1 MTEFVRP
8 IQERIED
15 FLILDIE
22 ALCNHADH
30 LKYHIPDSLSES
42 ELHAALDSI
51 IEESAHSLVVRE
63 ALGGGEQIVL
73 HGRDYSHGN
82 LRGEVLGRAKRQSRA
97 AHLVLSE
104 SQVLLA
110 LLEYDFQRP
119 TSGVNPVGLE
129 EIELAI
135 GGNPN
140 MIDIRLKVF
149 QSVARNLSF
158 TKASQELFI
167 SQPAISKHVQE
178 LEKEYNV
185 RLFERL
191 GNKIQLTKAGQL
203 LLDHANKILKNYQKL
218 NYDMNA
224 LQQYTTGELRIG
236 ASTTISQ
243 YVVPEMIA
251 AFHRQ
256 FPDVRISMLSGNSR
270 EIEYALSSDR
280 IDIGMVEGV
289 IRQPQ
294 LKYTSFMDDELVAI
308 VRSDNTQLT
317 KESIS
322 LAELKSIPIVIR
334 EFGSGTLDVIQ
345 QALKRQGISL
355 SDLDIE
361 MNFGT
366 TEGIKHYVEK
376 SDALGIVS
384 IRSVNKEIY
393 SNIFRIVEIDGMS
406 INRKLSLVEKQ
417 GETSEIAKSFK
428 RFITAGYKG

>member
-1 MTEFVRP
+1 
-8 IQERIED
+8 
-15 FLILDIE
+15 
-22 ALCNHADH
+22 
-30 LKYHIPDSLSES
+30 
-42 ELHAALDSI
+42 
-51 IEESAHSLVVRE
+51 
-63 ALGGGEQIVL
+63 
-73 HGRDYSHGN
+73 
-82 LRGEVLGRAKRQSRA
+82 
-97 AHLVLSE
+97 
-104 SQVLLA
+104 
-110 LLEYDFQRP
+110 
-119 TSGVNPVGLE
+119 
-129 EIELAI
+129 
-135 GGNPN
+135 

-224 LQQYTTGELRIG
+224 LQQNTTGELRIG

-270 EIEYALSSDR
+270 EIEDALSSDI

>member
-1 MTEFVRP
+1 M
-8 IQERIED
+8 
-15 FLILDIE
+15 
-22 ALCNHADH
+22 
-30 LKYHIPDSLSES
+30 
-42 ELHAALDSI
+42 
-51 IEESAHSLVVRE
+51 
-63 ALGGGEQIVL
+63 
-73 HGRDYSHGN
+73 
-82 LRGEVLGRAKRQSRA
+82 
-97 AHLVLSE
+97 
-104 SQVLLA
+104 
-110 LLEYDFQRP
+110 
-119 TSGVNPVGLE
+119 
-129 EIELAI
+129 
-135 GGNPN
+135 
-140 MIDIRLKVF
+140 
-149 QSVARNLSF
+149 ARNLSF

-224 LQQYTTGELRIG
+224 LQQNTTGELRIG

-270 EIEYALSSDR
+270 EIEDALSSDI

-345 QALKRQGISL
+345 QALKRQGICL

>member
-1 MTEFVRP
+1 MR
-8 IQERIED
+8 
-15 FLILDIE
+15 
-22 ALCNHADH
+22 
-30 LKYHIPDSLSES
+30 
-42 ELHAALDSI
+42 
-51 IEESAHSLVVRE
+51 
-63 ALGGGEQIVL
+63 
-73 HGRDYSHGN
+73 N
-82 LRGEVLGRAKRQSRA
+82 L
-97 AHLVLSE
+97 
-104 SQVLLA
+104 
-110 LLEYDFQRP
+110 
-119 TSGVNPVGLE
+119 N
-129 EIELAI
+129 
-135 GGNPN
+135 N

-224 LQQYTTGELRIG
+224 LQQNTTGELRIG

-280 IDIGMVEGV
+280 IDIGMVEG
-289 IRQPQ
+289 QPQ

>member
-1 MTEFVRP
+1 
-8 IQERIED
+8 
-15 FLILDIE
+15 
-22 ALCNHADH
+22 
-30 LKYHIPDSLSES
+30 
-42 ELHAALDSI
+42 
-51 IEESAHSLVVRE
+51 
-63 ALGGGEQIVL
+63 
-73 HGRDYSHGN
+73 
-82 LRGEVLGRAKRQSRA
+82 
-97 AHLVLSE
+97 
-104 SQVLLA
+104 
-110 LLEYDFQRP
+110 
-119 TSGVNPVGLE
+119 
-129 EIELAI
+129 
-135 GGNPN
+135 

-224 LQQYTTGELRIG
+224 LQQNTTGELRIG

-270 EIEYALSSDR
+270 EIEDALSSDI

-406 INRKLSLVEKQ
+406 INHKLSLVEKQ

>member
-1 MTEFVRP
+1 
-8 IQERIED
+8 
-15 FLILDIE
+15 
-22 ALCNHADH
+22 
-30 LKYHIPDSLSES
+30 
-42 ELHAALDSI
+42 
-51 IEESAHSLVVRE
+51 
-63 ALGGGEQIVL
+63 
-73 HGRDYSHGN
+73 
-82 LRGEVLGRAKRQSRA
+82 
-97 AHLVLSE
+97 
-104 SQVLLA
+104 
-110 LLEYDFQRP
+110 
-119 TSGVNPVGLE
+119 
-129 EIELAI
+129 
-135 GGNPN
+135 

-224 LQQYTTGELRIG
+224 LQQNTTGELRIG

-270 EIEYALSSDR
+270 EIEDALSSDI

-345 QALKRQGISL
+345 QALKRQGICL

>member
-1 MTEFVRP
+1 
-8 IQERIED
+8 
-15 FLILDIE
+15 
-22 ALCNHADH
+22 
-30 LKYHIPDSLSES
+30 
-42 ELHAALDSI
+42 
-51 IEESAHSLVVRE
+51 
-63 ALGGGEQIVL
+63 
-73 HGRDYSHGN
+73 
-82 LRGEVLGRAKRQSRA
+82 
-97 AHLVLSE
+97 
-104 SQVLLA
+104 
-110 LLEYDFQRP
+110 
-119 TSGVNPVGLE
+119 
-129 EIELAI
+129 
-135 GGNPN
+135 
-140 MIDIRLKVF
+140 
-149 QSVARNLSF
+149 
-158 TKASQELFI
+158 
-167 SQPAISKHVQE
+167 
-178 LEKEYNV
+178 
-185 RLFERL
+185 
-191 GNKIQLTKAGQL
+191 
-203 LLDHANKILKNYQKL
+203 
-218 NYDMNA
+218 MNA
-224 LQQYTTGELRIG
+224 LQQNTTGELRIG

-270 EIEYALSSDR
+270 EIEDALSSDI

>member
-1 MTEFVRP
+1 M
-8 IQERIED
+8 
-15 FLILDIE
+15 
-22 ALCNHADH
+22 
-30 LKYHIPDSLSES
+30 
-42 ELHAALDSI
+42 
-51 IEESAHSLVVRE
+51 
-63 ALGGGEQIVL
+63 
-73 HGRDYSHGN
+73 
-82 LRGEVLGRAKRQSRA
+82 
-97 AHLVLSE
+97 
-104 SQVLLA
+104 
-110 LLEYDFQRP
+110 
-119 TSGVNPVGLE
+119 
-129 EIELAI
+129 
-135 GGNPN
+135 
-140 MIDIRLKVF
+140 
-149 QSVARNLSF
+149 ARNLSF

-224 LQQYTTGELRIG
+224 LQQNTTGELRIG

-270 EIEYALSSDR
+270 EIEDALSSDI

>member
-1 MTEFVRP
+1 MR
-8 IQERIED
+8 
-15 FLILDIE
+15 
-22 ALCNHADH
+22 
-30 LKYHIPDSLSES
+30 
-42 ELHAALDSI
+42 
-51 IEESAHSLVVRE
+51 
-63 ALGGGEQIVL
+63 
-73 HGRDYSHGN
+73 N
-82 LRGEVLGRAKRQSRA
+82 L
-97 AHLVLSE
+97 
-104 SQVLLA
+104 
-110 LLEYDFQRP
+110 
-119 TSGVNPVGLE
+119 N
-129 EIELAI
+129 
-135 GGNPN
+135 N

-224 LQQYTTGELRIG
+224 LQQNTTGELRIG

-417 GETSEIAKSFK
+417 GETSGIAKSFK

>member
-1 MTEFVRP
+1 
-8 IQERIED
+8 
-15 FLILDIE
+15 
-22 ALCNHADH
+22 
-30 LKYHIPDSLSES
+30 
-42 ELHAALDSI
+42 
-51 IEESAHSLVVRE
+51 
-63 ALGGGEQIVL
+63 
-73 HGRDYSHGN
+73 
-82 LRGEVLGRAKRQSRA
+82 
-97 AHLVLSE
+97 
-104 SQVLLA
+104 
-110 LLEYDFQRP
+110 
-119 TSGVNPVGLE
+119 
-129 EIELAI
+129 
-135 GGNPN
+135 

-224 LQQYTTGELRIG
+224 LQQNTTGELRIG

-270 EIEYALSSDR
+270 EIEDALSSDI

-294 LKYTSFMDDELVAI
+294 LKYTSFMDDGLVAI

>member
-1 MTEFVRP
+1 MR
-8 IQERIED
+8 
-15 FLILDIE
+15 
-22 ALCNHADH
+22 
-30 LKYHIPDSLSES
+30 
-42 ELHAALDSI
+42 
-51 IEESAHSLVVRE
+51 
-63 ALGGGEQIVL
+63 
-73 HGRDYSHGN
+73 N
-82 LRGEVLGRAKRQSRA
+82 L
-97 AHLVLSE
+97 
-104 SQVLLA
+104 
-110 LLEYDFQRP
+110 
-119 TSGVNPVGLE
+119 N
-129 EIELAI
+129 
-135 GGNPN
+135 N

-224 LQQYTTGELRIG
+224 LQQNTTGELRIG

-270 EIEYALSSDR
+270 EIEDALSSDI

>member
-1 MTEFVRP
+1 M
-8 IQERIED
+8 
-15 FLILDIE
+15 
-22 ALCNHADH
+22 
-30 LKYHIPDSLSES
+30 
-42 ELHAALDSI
+42 
-51 IEESAHSLVVRE
+51 
-63 ALGGGEQIVL
+63 
-73 HGRDYSHGN
+73 
-82 LRGEVLGRAKRQSRA
+82 
-97 AHLVLSE
+97 
-104 SQVLLA
+104 
-110 LLEYDFQRP
+110 
-119 TSGVNPVGLE
+119 
-129 EIELAI
+129 
-135 GGNPN
+135 
-140 MIDIRLKVF
+140 
-149 QSVARNLSF
+149 ARNLSF

-270 EIEYALSSDR
+270 EIEDALSSDI

>member
-1 MTEFVRP
+1 
-8 IQERIED
+8 
-15 FLILDIE
+15 
-22 ALCNHADH
+22 
-30 LKYHIPDSLSES
+30 
-42 ELHAALDSI
+42 
-51 IEESAHSLVVRE
+51 
-63 ALGGGEQIVL
+63 
-73 HGRDYSHGN
+73 
-82 LRGEVLGRAKRQSRA
+82 
-97 AHLVLSE
+97 
-104 SQVLLA
+104 
-110 LLEYDFQRP
+110 
-119 TSGVNPVGLE
+119 
-129 EIELAI
+129 
-135 GGNPN
+135 
-140 MIDIRLKVF
+140 
-149 QSVARNLSF
+149 
-158 TKASQELFI
+158 
-167 SQPAISKHVQE
+167 
-178 LEKEYNV
+178 
-185 RLFERL
+185 
-191 GNKIQLTKAGQL
+191 
-203 LLDHANKILKNYQKL
+203 
-218 NYDMNA
+218 
-224 LQQYTTGELRIG
+224 
-236 ASTTISQ
+236 
-243 YVVPEMIA
+243 
-251 AFHRQ
+251 
-256 FPDVRISMLSGNSR
+256 MLSGNSR

-406 INRKLSLVEKQ
+406 INRKLFSWKSKARPLKSLNH
-417 GETSEIAKSFK
+417 SSAL
-428 RFITAGYKG
+428 

>member
-1 MTEFVRP
+1 
-8 IQERIED
+8 
-15 FLILDIE
+15 
-22 ALCNHADH
+22 
-30 LKYHIPDSLSES
+30 
-42 ELHAALDSI
+42 
-51 IEESAHSLVVRE
+51 
-63 ALGGGEQIVL
+63 
-73 HGRDYSHGN
+73 
-82 LRGEVLGRAKRQSRA
+82 
-97 AHLVLSE
+97 
-104 SQVLLA
+104 
-110 LLEYDFQRP
+110 
-119 TSGVNPVGLE
+119 
-129 EIELAI
+129 
-135 GGNPN
+135 

-270 EIEYALSSDR
+270 EIEDALSSDI

>member
-1 MTEFVRP
+1 M
-8 IQERIED
+8 
-15 FLILDIE
+15 
-22 ALCNHADH
+22 
-30 LKYHIPDSLSES
+30 
-42 ELHAALDSI
+42 
-51 IEESAHSLVVRE
+51 
-63 ALGGGEQIVL
+63 
-73 HGRDYSHGN
+73 
-82 LRGEVLGRAKRQSRA
+82 
-97 AHLVLSE
+97 
-104 SQVLLA
+104 
-110 LLEYDFQRP
+110 
-119 TSGVNPVGLE
+119 
-129 EIELAI
+129 
-135 GGNPN
+135 
-140 MIDIRLKVF
+140 
-149 QSVARNLSF
+149 ARNLSF

-224 LQQYTTGELRIG
+224 LQQNTTGELRIG

-270 EIEYALSSDR
+270 EIEDALSSDI

-322 LAELKSIPIVIR
+322 LAELKSIPIVLR

>member
-1 MTEFVRP
+1 
-8 IQERIED
+8 
-15 FLILDIE
+15 
-22 ALCNHADH
+22 
-30 LKYHIPDSLSES
+30 
-42 ELHAALDSI
+42 
-51 IEESAHSLVVRE
+51 
-63 ALGGGEQIVL
+63 
-73 HGRDYSHGN
+73 
-82 LRGEVLGRAKRQSRA
+82 
-97 AHLVLSE
+97 
-104 SQVLLA
+104 
-110 LLEYDFQRP
+110 
-119 TSGVNPVGLE
+119 
-129 EIELAI
+129 
-135 GGNPN
+135 

-224 LQQYTTGELRIG
+224 LQQNTTGELRIG

-270 EIEYALSSDR
+270 EIEDALSSDI

-361 MNFGT
+361 MYFGT

>member
-1 MTEFVRP
+1 MR
-8 IQERIED
+8 
-15 FLILDIE
+15 
-22 ALCNHADH
+22 
-30 LKYHIPDSLSES
+30 
-42 ELHAALDSI
+42 
-51 IEESAHSLVVRE
+51 
-63 ALGGGEQIVL
+63 
-73 HGRDYSHGN
+73 N
-82 LRGEVLGRAKRQSRA
+82 L
-97 AHLVLSE
+97 
-104 SQVLLA
+104 
-110 LLEYDFQRP
+110 
-119 TSGVNPVGLE
+119 N
-129 EIELAI
+129 
-135 GGNPN
+135 N

-203 LLDHANKILKNYQKL
+203 LLDHANNILKNYQKL

-224 LQQYTTGELRIG
+224 LQQNTTGELRIG

>member
-1 MTEFVRP
+1 
-8 IQERIED
+8 
-15 FLILDIE
+15 
-22 ALCNHADH
+22 
-30 LKYHIPDSLSES
+30 
-42 ELHAALDSI
+42 
-51 IEESAHSLVVRE
+51 
-63 ALGGGEQIVL
+63 
-73 HGRDYSHGN
+73 
-82 LRGEVLGRAKRQSRA
+82 
-97 AHLVLSE
+97 
-104 SQVLLA
+104 
-110 LLEYDFQRP
+110 
-119 TSGVNPVGLE
+119 
-129 EIELAI
+129 
-135 GGNPN
+135 

-158 TKASQELFI
+158 TKASKELFI

-224 LQQYTTGELRIG
+224 LQQNTTGELRIG

-270 EIEYALSSDR
+270 EIEDALSSDI

>member
-1 MTEFVRP
+1 
-8 IQERIED
+8 
-15 FLILDIE
+15 
-22 ALCNHADH
+22 
-30 LKYHIPDSLSES
+30 
-42 ELHAALDSI
+42 
-51 IEESAHSLVVRE
+51 
-63 ALGGGEQIVL
+63 
-73 HGRDYSHGN
+73 
-82 LRGEVLGRAKRQSRA
+82 
-97 AHLVLSE
+97 
-104 SQVLLA
+104 
-110 LLEYDFQRP
+110 
-119 TSGVNPVGLE
+119 
-129 EIELAI
+129 
-135 GGNPN
+135 

-185 RLFERL
+185 RLIERL

-224 LQQYTTGELRIG
+224 LQQNTTGELRIG

>member
-1 MTEFVRP
+1 M
-8 IQERIED
+8 
-15 FLILDIE
+15 
-22 ALCNHADH
+22 
-30 LKYHIPDSLSES
+30 
-42 ELHAALDSI
+42 
-51 IEESAHSLVVRE
+51 
-63 ALGGGEQIVL
+63 
-73 HGRDYSHGN
+73 
-82 LRGEVLGRAKRQSRA
+82 
-97 AHLVLSE
+97 
-104 SQVLLA
+104 
-110 LLEYDFQRP
+110 
-119 TSGVNPVGLE
+119 
-129 EIELAI
+129 
-135 GGNPN
+135 
-140 MIDIRLKVF
+140 
-149 QSVARNLSF
+149 
-158 TKASQELFI
+158 
-167 SQPAISKHVQE
+167 QE

>member
-1 MTEFVRP
+1 MR
-8 IQERIED
+8 
-15 FLILDIE
+15 
-22 ALCNHADH
+22 
-30 LKYHIPDSLSES
+30 
-42 ELHAALDSI
+42 
-51 IEESAHSLVVRE
+51 
-63 ALGGGEQIVL
+63 
-73 HGRDYSHGN
+73 N
-82 LRGEVLGRAKRQSRA
+82 L
-97 AHLVLSE
+97 
-104 SQVLLA
+104 
-110 LLEYDFQRP
+110 
-119 TSGVNPVGLE
+119 N
-129 EIELAI
+129 
-135 GGNPN
+135 N

-334 EFGSGTLDVIQ
+334 EFGSGTLDVMQ

-384 IRSVNKEIY
+384 IRSINKEIY

>member
-1 MTEFVRP
+1 MVV
-8 IQERIED
+8 
-15 FLILDIE
+15 
-22 ALCNHADH
+22 
-30 LKYHIPDSLSES
+30 IPVLFFATLSQ
-42 ELHAALDSI
+42 
-51 IEESAHSLVVRE
+51 
-63 ALGGGEQIVL
+63 QIFNM
-73 HGRDYSHGN
+73 RN
-82 LRGEVLGRAKRQSRA
+82 L
-97 AHLVLSE
+97 
-104 SQVLLA
+104 
-110 LLEYDFQRP
+110 
-119 TSGVNPVGLE
+119 N
-129 EIELAI
+129 
-135 GGNPN
+135 N

-224 LQQYTTGELRIG
+224 LQQNTTGELRIG

>member
-1 MTEFVRP
+1 M
-8 IQERIED
+8 
-15 FLILDIE
+15 
-22 ALCNHADH
+22 
-30 LKYHIPDSLSES
+30 
-42 ELHAALDSI
+42 
-51 IEESAHSLVVRE
+51 
-63 ALGGGEQIVL
+63 
-73 HGRDYSHGN
+73 
-82 LRGEVLGRAKRQSRA
+82 
-97 AHLVLSE
+97 
-104 SQVLLA
+104 
-110 LLEYDFQRP
+110 
-119 TSGVNPVGLE
+119 
-129 EIELAI
+129 
-135 GGNPN
+135 
-140 MIDIRLKVF
+140 
-149 QSVARNLSF
+149 ARNLSF

-224 LQQYTTGELRIG
+224 LQQNTTGELRIG

-270 EIEYALSSDR
+270 EIEDALSSDI

-294 LKYTSFMDDELVAI
+294 LKYSSFMDDELVAI

>member
-1 MTEFVRP
+1 M
-8 IQERIED
+8 
-15 FLILDIE
+15 
-22 ALCNHADH
+22 
-30 LKYHIPDSLSES
+30 
-42 ELHAALDSI
+42 
-51 IEESAHSLVVRE
+51 
-63 ALGGGEQIVL
+63 
-73 HGRDYSHGN
+73 
-82 LRGEVLGRAKRQSRA
+82 
-97 AHLVLSE
+97 
-104 SQVLLA
+104 
-110 LLEYDFQRP
+110 
-119 TSGVNPVGLE
+119 
-129 EIELAI
+129 
-135 GGNPN
+135 
-140 MIDIRLKVF
+140 
-149 QSVARNLSF
+149 ARNLSF

-185 RLFERL
+185 RLFDRL

-224 LQQYTTGELRIG
+224 LQQNTTGELRIG

-270 EIEYALSSDR
+270 EIEDALSSDI

>member
-1 MTEFVRP
+1 MR
-8 IQERIED
+8 
-15 FLILDIE
+15 
-22 ALCNHADH
+22 
-30 LKYHIPDSLSES
+30 
-42 ELHAALDSI
+42 
-51 IEESAHSLVVRE
+51 
-63 ALGGGEQIVL
+63 
-73 HGRDYSHGN
+73 N
-82 LRGEVLGRAKRQSRA
+82 L
-97 AHLVLSE
+97 
-104 SQVLLA
+104 
-110 LLEYDFQRP
+110 
-119 TSGVNPVGLE
+119 N
-129 EIELAI
+129 
-135 GGNPN
+135 N

-185 RLFERL
+185 RLIERL

-224 LQQYTTGELRIG
+224 LQQNTTGELRIG